1 MGCFFQLA
9 STQENLF
16 SISRTI
22 GSIFLCVSGENFDTS
37 SSKASFKAT
46 SISAQTSVLLHFA
59 VSEYHLYASCN
70 CCGSSTSTTCFTSQV
85 VSGVLATN
93 STAPLKPCS
102 CCDLICGTVVLPQVF
117 CFEID
122 LKISFA
128 LFKFWICGALFG
140 NQAFFNV
147 STGFKI
153 AFQVSIIFCHSH
165 FAVSIG

>member
-1 MGCFFQLA
+1 MKLRYYRSFLCLDSVIVSHFERFPLLWVAFFSWRPLKK
-9 STQENLF
+9 NLF

-117 CFEID
+117 A
-122 LKISFA
+122 LKLIWKSLLLYLSF
-128 LFKFWICGALFG
+128 
-140 NQAFFNV
+140 
-147 STGFKI
+147 GFVERYSAIKP
-153 AFQVSIIFCHSH
+153 F
-165 FAVSIG
+165 